1 MNSNSNNNEKNSS
14 NITLNQEEDWD
25 KQYQK
30 LEVIGKG
37 TYGTVYKA
45 CHKKDPLKLVAIKKL
60 KLENESE
67 GIPATTM
74 REIAIIKKINHP
86 NVLK

>member
-1 MNSNSNNNEKNSS
+1 MMN
-14 NITLNQEEDWD
+14 IDEDWENNYH
-25 KQYQK
+25 KI
-30 LEVIGKG
+30 ETIGKG

-45 CHKKDPLKLVAIKKL
+45 KLIKDSSKVVAIKKL
-60 KLENESE
+60 KLENETE

-74 REIAIIKKINHP
+74 REIAIINKIDHP